1 MNCLDALI
9 FDCDGVLAET
19 ERDGHRVAFNR
30 AFLKIGLPIEWSV
43 EEYGDLV
50 RIGGGKER
58 LRAWFK
64 AHCDT
69 LPAICEDESFI
80 QELHAEKT
88 RIFMQMSE
96 MGELPVRD
104 GILRLFDEAAAAGL
118 VLCVCSTAQEQSV
131 RALVRAIM
139 GEARLARFNALFAGD
154 VVQRKKPA
162 PDIYQLALDRFSLDP
177 ERCFVVE
184 DSGIGLQA
192 AKSAG
197 MHCLVTVSDYTAH
210 DDFTG
215 ADLVVSSLGDPG
227 RPAIRIL
234 SPESRLSETIRDF
247 VRLNDLCALIQ

>member
-1 MNCLDALI
+1 MNGLDALI

-30 AFLKIGLPIEWSV
+30 TFQKIGLPIEWSV

-69 LPAICEDESFI
+69 MPAICDDETFI
-80 QELHAEKT
+80 RELHAEKT

-96 MGELPVRD
+96 SGELPVRE

-118 VLCVCSTAQEQSV
+118 ILCVCSTAQEQSV

-139 GEARLARFNALFAGD
+139 GDSRLGRFDAIFAGD
-154 VVQRKKPA
+154 IVQAKKPA
-162 PDIYQLALDRFSLDP
+162 PDIYQLALARFSLEP
-177 ERCFVVE
+177 GRCFVVE

-192 AKSAG
+192 AKAAG
-197 MHCLVTVSDYTAH
+197 MHCLVTVSDYTAD

-227 RPAIRIL
+227 RPPIRIL
-234 SPESRLSETIRDF
+234 SPASRLPEPDHGF
-247 VRLNDLCALIQ
+247 VTLNDLCALI